1 MPKIQQLSPHVA
13 DLIAAGEVV
22 ERPASA
28 AKELVENAID
38 AGARNVTV
46 ELQNGGMTFLRVTD
60 DGCGIP
66 ADEAETA
73 FLRHATSKLRQAA
86 DLEAIHTLGFRGEAL
101 AAISSVSRIDLLT
114 KTADA
119 PFGLSLHL
127 EAGKVTQRE
136 EAGCPDGTT
145 IIVRDLFFNTPAR
158 MKFMKRD
165 TVEGS
170 ALLDTV
176 RRLAVA
182 HPEVSFRVLREGE
195 ELLHTSGDG
204 QLLGAVYAV
213 LGRQTAKDM
222 IAVDSH
228 WEKIALTGFV
238 TKPTATRGNRSG
250 QLFFVNGR
258 FVRSKTLMAALEEA
272 YRNRMMVGRF
282 PACVLH
288 LHIPEHLVDVNV
300 HPAKTEVKFL
310 NEREVFDCVRY
321 GVQGALDGDAG
332 RVELKLNSGH
342 TAAPRQDFYRTMTA
356 EEYREFSKA
365 AQNAPRVQP
374 SAAALN
380 SLKSPS
386 RFEPT
391 KTAPEL
397 TNRSVGDDAHIVPPA
412 GISHSPV
419 PAVTDTPAEFANHSV
434 GDDAHIAPSAGI
446 SHSPVPAATD
456 TPAEPANHSVGDDAH
471 IAPPAGISHF
481 PVPAVTDTPAEPA
494 NHSVGDDAHIVP
506 PADAP
511 HPPASDQAEPLDQT
525 ALPLPEQTWRLVGEA
540 FDTYLIVEQ
549 GAELLLIDKHAAH
562 ERILFEKLRARTEPV
577 LPQLLLQ
584 PIICTPEREETAVLL
599 ENSALL
605 AEFGYDY
612 TDLGGALAIRQI
624 PAELDS
630 AEAASSL
637 TALAGELLA
646 GKQLAPEALRDN
658 LLHTV
663 ACKAAIKGSRHT
675 DEAEKRA
682 LVAEVLSRSDIQY
695 CPHGR
700 PVCIR
705 LTRGQLERQFKRG

>member
-228 WEKIALTGFV
+228 WEKTALTGFV
-238 TKPTATRGNRSG
+238 TKPAATRGNRSG

-342 TAAPRQDFYRTMTA
+342 SAAPKQDFYRTMTA
-356 EEYREFSKA
+356 EEYREFTRA

-374 SAAALN
+374 SAAVLN

-391 KTAPEL
+391 KPAPEL

-412 GISHSPV
+412 GIPHSPAPSVTDAPVEMPNRSVVDDAHIVPPAGIPHSPV
-419 PAVTDTPAEFANHSV
+419 PAVTDTPAEL
-434 GDDAHIAPSAGI
+434 
-446 SHSPVPAATD
+446 
-456 TPAEPANHSVGDDAH
+456 
-471 IAPPAGISHF
+471 
-481 PVPAVTDTPAEPA
+481 A

-506 PADAP
+506 SADAP

-549 GAELLLIDKHAAH
+549 GTELLLIDKHAAH

-584 PIICTPEREETAVLL
+584 PIVCTPEREETAVLL

-624 PAELDS
+624 PAELDP

-646 GKQLAPEALRDN
+646 GRQLAPEALRDN

>member
-1 MPKIQQLSPHVA
+1 MPKIQQLSQHVA

-119 PFGLSLHL
+119 SFGLSLHL

-310 NEREVFDCVRY
+310 NEHEVFDCVRY

-397 TNRSVGDDAHIVPPA
+397 TNRSVGDDAHIAPPA
-412 GISHSPV
+412 GISHS
-419 PAVTDTPAEFANHSV
+419 
-434 GDDAHIAPSAGI
+434 
-446 SHSPVPAATD
+446 
-456 TPAEPANHSVGDDAH
+456 
-471 IAPPAGISHF
+471 

-506 PADAP
+506 PAGIS

-637 TALAGELLA
+637 TALAEELLA

-675 DEAEKRA
+675 DEVEKRA

>member
-397 TNRSVGDDAHIVPPA
+397 TNRSVGDDAHIVPSA
-412 GISHSPV
+412 GIFHSPV
-419 PAVTDTPAEFANHSV
+419 PAV
-434 GDDAHIAPSAGI
+434 
-446 SHSPVPAATD
+446 TD
-456 TPAEPANHSVGDDAH
+456 TPAEPANHSVGDDVH

-481 PVPAVTDTPAEPA
+481 PVPAVTDTPAELA

-506 PADAP
+506 SADAP

-624 PAELDS
+624 PAELDP

-705 LTRGQLERQFKRG
+705 LTRSQLERQFKRG